1 MTLVTTSL
9 TTTTMREA
17 FLHATADA
25 IDTDDRTVLVLA
37 DISAG
42 ADPVPDLARR
52 RPGRV
57 VNVGIREQLMIGV
70 AGGLAL
76 TGLRPVVHSYAP
88 FLVERPYES
97 LKLDLGHQDVG
108 AVLVSI
114 GASYDQPG
122 IGRTHEAPEDVA
134 VVDTLP
140 GWTVHV
146 PGHPDEADRL
156 VREAIAG
163 DGPVYVRL
171 SSEVNAAPHHGT
183 GLQTVRE
190 GSPDDVVVA
199 VGPTLDRVLAAA
211 RFRDATVL
219 YTSTVRP
226 FDAAGLRAVVGEVP
240 TVTMVEPY
248 LEGTS
253 ARVLDEALSDRPH
266 RLVMIG
272 YPREESHRYG
282 DHELPL

>member
-1 MTLVTTSL
+1 MTTAIAA
-9 TTTTMREA
+9 TTMREA
-17 FLHATADA
+17 FLHAAADA
-25 IDTDDRTVLVLA
+25 VDADDRAVLVLA

-42 ADPVPDLARR
+42 ADPVPALARR

-57 VNVGIREQLMIGV
+57 VNVGIREQLLLGL

-88 FLVERPYES
+88 FLVERPYEA

-140 GWTVHV
+140 GWTIHV
-146 PGHPDEADRL
+146 PGHPEEADRL
-156 VREAIAG
+156 VRESIAG
-163 DGPVYVRL
+163 EGLVYVRL
-171 SSEVNAAPHHGT
+171 SSASNAAPHHGA
-183 GLQTVRE
+183 GLQTIRV

-199 VGPTLDRVLAAA
+199 VGPTLDRVLAAD
-211 RFRDATVL
+211 RFRGATVL

-226 FDAAGLRAVVGEVP
+226 FDAAGLRAAVGEVP

-253 ARVLDEALSDRPH
+253 ARVVDEALSDRPH
-266 RLVMIG
+266 RTVMIG
-272 YPREESHRYG
+272 HPREESHRYG
-282 DHELPL
+282 GHDLTL

>member
-1 MTLVTTSL
+1 MTTSL
-9 TTTTMREA
+9 APATMREA
-17 FLHATADA
+17 FLRATADA

-52 RPGRV
+52 HPGHV
-57 VNVGIREQLMIGV
+57 VNVGIREQLMLGV

-140 GWTVHV
+140 GWTIHV
-146 PGHPDEADRL
+146 PGHPEEAYRL
-156 VREAIAG
+156 VHGSICGTDR
-163 DGPVYVRL
+163 VYVRL
-171 SSEVNAAPHHGT
+171 SSEANAAPHHGD
-183 GLQTVRE
+183 GLQTIRE
-190 GSPDDVVVA
+190 GSRDDVVVA
-199 VGPTLDRVLAAA
+199 VGPTLDRVLAAD
-211 RFRDATVL
+211 RFRGATVL

-226 FDAAGLRAVVGEVP
+226 FDADGLRAAVGPVP

-253 ARVLDEALSDRPH
+253 ARVIAEALSDRPH
-266 RLVMIG
+266 RTVMIG
-272 YPREESHRYG
+272 HPREESHRYG
-282 DHELPL
+282 EHELTL

>member
-1 MTLVTTSL
+1 MTTRIAAP
-9 TTTTMREA
+9 TMREA
-17 FLHATADA
+17 FLRAAADA
-25 IDTDDRTVLVLA
+25 IDADDRTALVLA

-42 ADPVPDLARR
+42 ADPVPDLAARH
-52 RPGRV
+52 PDRV
-57 VNVGIREQLMIGV
+57 VNVGIREQLMLGV

-88 FLVERPYES
+88 FLVERPYEQ
-97 LKLDLGHQDVG
+97 LKLDLGHQGVG

-134 VVDTLP
+134 VIDTLP

-146 PGHPDEADRL
+146 PGHPEEADRL
-156 VREAIAG
+156 VRESIDA
-163 DGPVYVRL
+163 DGLVYVRL
-171 SSEVNAAPHHGT
+171 SDETNAEPHHGE
-183 GLQTVRE
+183 GLQTIRR

-199 VGPTLDRVLAAA
+199 VGPTLDRVLAAS

-226 FDAAGLRAVVGEVP
+226 FDAAGLRRVVGEVP

-253 ARVLDEALSDRPH
+253 ARVLAEALSDRPH
-266 RLVMIG
+266 RAVMIG
-272 YPREESHRYG
+272 HPREESHRYG
-282 DHELPL
+282 DHELRL

>member
-1 MTLVTTSL
+1 MTTATALA
-9 TTTTMREA
+9 TMREA
-17 FLHATADA
+17 FLHATAAA

-52 RPGRV
+52 HPDRV
-57 VNVGIREQLMIGV
+57 VNVGIREQLMLGV

-88 FLVERPYES
+88 FLVERPYEA

-114 GASYDQPG
+114 GGSYDQPG

-140 GWTVHV
+140 GWTIHV
-146 PGHPDEADRL
+146 PGHPEEADRL
-156 VREAIAG
+156 VREAI
-163 DGPVYVRL
+163 DGEGLVYVRL
-171 SSEVNAAPHHGT
+171 SSEVNQAPHHGE
-183 GLQTVRE
+183 GLQLVRP
-190 GSPDDVVVA
+190 GSRDDVVVA
-199 VGPTLDRVLAAA
+199 VGPTLDRVLAAP
-211 RFRDATVL
+211 RFRGATVL
-219 YTSTVRP
+219 YTATVRP
-226 FDAAGLRAVVGEVP
+226 FDAAGLRAVVGDVP

-253 ARVLDEALSDRPH
+253 ARVIAEALADRPH
-266 RLVMIG
+266 RAVMIG
-272 YPREESHRYG
+272 HPREESHRYG
-282 DHELPL
+282 GHDLTP

>member
-1 MTLVTTSL
+1 VTIMTTSL
-9 TTTTMREA
+9 APATMREA
-17 FLHATADA
+17 FLHATAAA
-25 IDTDDRTVLVLA
+25 IDADDRTVLVLA

-42 ADPVPDLARR
+42 AEPVPDLVRR
-52 RPGRV
+52 HPDRV
-57 VNVGIREQLMIGV
+57 VNVGIREQLMLGV

-88 FLVERPYES
+88 FLVERPYEQ

-140 GWTVHV
+140 GWTIHV
-146 PGHPDEADRL
+146 PGHPEEADRL
-156 VREAIAG
+156 VRESIDG
-163 DGPVYVRL
+163 DGLVYVRL
-171 SSEVNAAPHHGT
+171 SSARNAAPHHGD
-183 GLQTVRE
+183 GLQTIRR
-190 GSPDDVVVA
+190 GSPDDVVIA
-199 VGPTLDRVLAAA
+199 VGPTLDRVLATTS
-211 RFRDATVL
+211 RDATVL

-226 FDAAGLRAVVGEVP
+226 FDAAGLRAAVGAAP

-253 ARVLDEALSDRPH
+253 ARVVAEALSDRPH
-266 RLVMIG
+266 RTVMIG

-282 DHELPL
+282 DHDLPL